1 MIMHPKGL
9 FHAIPIRRMRCD
21 SSRILV
27 EIYNASIITK
37 LPVKI
42 ENQWGGCYKSVKPS
56 DLSYIHLL
64 CCEWK
69 LYFSLSSI

>member
-1 MIMHPKGL
+1 MAVAIIIHPKGQ
-9 FHAIPIRRMRCD
+9 FHLIPIKKMRCG

-27 EIYNASIITK
+27 EIHNASIITK
-37 LPVKI
+37 LPVKT

-64 CCEWK
+64 SCEWK
-69 LYFSLSSI
+69 